1 MKKSKGKK
9 SFLFRGFGVL
19 LLIFGFLS
27 LFHIHNSFRMYTAG
41 KKQLKEVRRESE
53 KIVQELEET
62 RSKRYDSGS
71 IGFTDEKGLK
81 KIEII
86 NPPLSPEKDA
96 PFSEKGVRIN
106 VIEPE

>member
-1 MKKSKGKK
+1 MKKGKGKK
-9 SFLFRGFGVL
+9 SFLFRGFGIL

-27 LFHIHNSFRMYTAG
+27 LLHIRTSFHTYTTG
-41 KKQLKEVRRESE
+41 KKQLEEVRRESR

-86 NPPLSPEKDA
+86 NPPPPPKRDA
-96 PFSEKGVRIN
+96 PFTEKGVRIN
-106 VIEPE
+106 VIEPD